1 MVEDNFPLKRVCE
14 EQIERQM
21 KVIPKRGKS
30 DKNARSTVREKAITQ
45 LVVKLESIFTSPDLI
60 YVHQEDEAF
69 RNPNK

>member
-1 MVEDNFPLKRVCE
+1 
-14 EQIERQM
+14 M
-21 KVIPKRGKS
+21 KVIPKRVKS

-60 YVHQEDEAF
+60 YVQQEDEPF